1 MLLVSSFM
9 LIGAILTALC
19 IFLSVGI
26 FVPYKKF
33 SKNYSFTD
41 LLDYAILGPK
51 NTVLL
56 KNGAIMKCYR
66 ITPRCTSYLSEQE
79 LDKLHS
85 MIMSSIRRL
94 DKSYIFNCDVIRS
107 KDASA
112 LHNSDEF
119 FYGAKEAR
127 KLYEKRAEFFEKN
140 TTYTNEF
147 FLSFTKLNCSLD
159 SVDIE
164 ALFCGD
170 KVLPLSLTSAIES
183 FNHEARSFI
192 DGFSSFCEVEELS
205 LKQKESSA
213 ELSHICSQLSCMDRE
228 DTFLSQ
234 KSDTRGMLSISEQS
248 ELFAGVD
255 LKESSLALNSQL
267 SSEAS
272 ERAVSAL
279 PLRQTHETVN
289 YLYSCING
297 VKTELSY
304 PRKTPLLDLLLSSED
319 FIPGRC
325 PKLGDRYIGVISI
338 DGFPLASD
346 FGMLKAL
353 CSLPFEYRFSNRF
366 ISYSKV
372 ESSVKLA
379 LLRRLW
385 IQKRKSFLSMLSS
398 SANTEVDKD
407 AEEMVENVDEAR
419 KSMAQQEHN
428 FGALSSTLIIF
439 DDSIKALEDKARLC
453 LKLFESLGFQG
464 RVESLNATDAYLGSL
479 PGHSIEN
486 LRRAMVSGEVVADL
500 LPLHKNYCGERYS
513 PNPNY
518 GKSAPNLMSVVS
530 KDRERSYLNLHVK
543 DLANCLVVGPP
554 GSGKSVFLGATL
566 LSLLK
571 YEGMK
576 IFAFDKGQSFYALSR
591 YLKGNHL
598 SLDEASSHRFC
609 PLYDLSDNSKISAG
623 AKFVEKLYEYAGK
636 ELTDSERQ
644 LIFRTVELLS
654 QQSSKRHSLTDFYN
668 LLNNSE
674 LKLAISNYL
683 VSVNP
688 DSPLDGTSNP
698 DLDAALTVFEC
709 GSFFESGNKN
719 LYPVLDCIFS
729 LINSEIQKVKCS
741 AIIIDEAWLMLSN
754 SYFCAQLLSWIKTV
768 RKHNT
773 VVILATQ
780 SVNDFAR
787 SKMLEDILDCVKT
800 RIYLPN
806 ADIKSPTLM
815 ELYSKLGLNDLQ
827 REEIFRGVPKQDL
840 FLHKEG
846 NFMQFNLA
854 LSESEL
860 KLLSFVAKD
869 RALLDMRFNSEGGDF
884 IWDL

>member
-1 MLLVSSFM
+1 MLLVSTFM
-9 LIGAILTALC
+9 LSGALLTALC
-19 IFLSVGI
+19 ICLSAGI
-26 FVPYKKF
+26 FLPYKKF
-33 SKNYSFTD
+33 CRNYSFTD
-41 LLDYAILGPK
+41 LLDYAMLCPQ

-56 KNGAIMKCYR
+56 KNGALMKCYK
-66 ITPRCTSYLSEQE
+66 ITPGCTSYLSEQE
-79 LDKLHS
+79 LEKLHS
-85 MIMSSIRRL
+85 MIMRSIRKL

-107 KDASA
+107 TDMSH
-112 LHNSDEF
+112 LHNNDDC
-119 FYGAKEAR
+119 FYGSNEAR
-127 KLYEKRAEFFEKN
+127 ALYEKRGEFFEKN
-140 TTYTNEF
+140 TTFTNEF
-147 FLSFTKLNCSLD
+147 FLSFTKLNCNLTSEDIASLLRED
-159 SVDIE
+159 E
-164 ALFCGD
+164 
-170 KVLPLSLTSAIES
+170 KLPLSLTSTIES
-183 FNHEARSFI
+183 FNQEARSFI
-192 DGFSSFCEVEELS
+192 DGFSSFCEVRELS
-205 LKQKESSA
+205 VKEMDKREGYNPFICADQNISS
-213 ELSHICSQLSCMDRE
+213 
-228 DTFLSQ
+228 
-234 KSDTRGMLSISEQS
+234 G
-248 ELFAGVD
+248 
-255 LKESSLALNSQL
+255 
-267 SSEAS
+267 AS
-272 ERAVSAL
+272 EVSCDSYESEYSLSASAVPSF
-279 PLRQTHETVN
+279 PIRPTHETVN
-289 YLYSCING
+289 YLFNCIKG
-297 VKTELSY
+297 VKLELFY
-304 PRKTPLLDLLLSSED
+304 PKKSPFLDLLLSSED
-319 FIPGRC
+319 FTSGLC
-325 PKLGDRYIGVISI
+325 PKLGNRYIGVISI

-372 ESSVKLA
+372 ESSLKLA

-398 SANTEVDKD
+398 ASNTEVDRD

-439 DDSIKALEDKARLC
+439 DESLKDLEDKARQC
-453 LKLFESLGFQG
+453 LKLFESLGFTG
-464 RVESLNATDAYLGSL
+464 RVESVNATDAYLGSL

-486 LRRAMVSGEVVADL
+486 LRRAMVSGEVIADL
-500 LPLHKNYCGERYS
+500 LPLHKNYSGERFS

-518 GKSAPNLMSVVS
+518 GKDAPYLMSVVS
-530 KDRERSYLNLHVK
+530 KDHERAYLNLHVK

-571 YEGMK
+571 YDGMK

-598 SLDEASSHRFC
+598 SLDDASTHRFC
-609 PLYDLSDNSKISAG
+609 PLYDLSEPSKISAG
-623 AKFVEKLYEYAGK
+623 ALFIEKLFEYAGRK
-636 ELTDSERQ
+636 LTDTERE
-644 LIFRTVELLS
+644 LIFSTVKLLS
-654 QQSSKRHSLTDFYN
+654 QQPAVRHSLTDFYN
-668 LLNNSE
+668 LLNNRE
-674 LKLAISNYL
+674 LKLSLRNYL

-698 DLDAALTVFEC
+698 DLDSALTVFEC
-709 GSFFESGNKN
+709 GSFFERDNKN

-729 LINSEIQKVKCS
+729 LINSEIMKVKCS

-754 SYFCAQLLSWIKTV
+754 PYFCAQLLSWIKTV

-773 VVILATQ
+773 MVILATQ

-787 SKMLEDILDCVKT
+787 SQMLEDILDCVKT

-806 ADIKSPTLM
+806 ADIKSPALM
-815 ELYSKLGLNDLQ
+815 ELYSKLGLNELQ
-827 REEIFRGVPKQDL
+827 REEIFKGKPKQDL

-846 NFMQFNLA
+846 NFMPFKLA

-869 RALLDMRFNSEGGDF
+869 RKKLDLRFNNEGGDF
-884 IWDL
+884 IWEL

>member
-1 MLLVSSFM
+1 MLLVSFFM
-9 LIGAILTALC
+9 LTGVLLTVLC
-19 IFLSVGI
+19 ISLSAGTFL
-26 FVPYKKF
+26 PYKKF
-33 SKNYSFTD
+33 CRNYSFTD
-41 LLDYAILGPK
+41 LLDYAILGPQ

-56 KNGAIMKCYR
+56 KNGALMKCYK

-79 LDKLHS
+79 LEKLHS
-85 MIMSSIRRL
+85 MIMRSIRKL

-107 KDASA
+107 KDMSY
-112 LHNSDEF
+112 LHNNDEC
-119 FYGAKEAR
+119 FYGSNEAR
-127 KLYEKRAEFFEKN
+127 TLYERRVEFFEKN
-140 TTYTNEF
+140 TTFSNEF
-147 FLSFTKLNCSLD
+147 FISFTKLNCN
-159 SVDIE
+159 
-164 ALFCGD
+164 
-170 KVLPLSLTSAIES
+170 LTSEDIASLLGDDEKLPFSLSSSIES
-183 FNHEARSFI
+183 FNQDARSFI
-192 DGFSSFCEVEELS
+192 DGFSSFCEIREL
-205 LKQKESSA
+205 
-213 ELSHICSQLSCMDRE
+213 
-228 DTFLSQ
+228 
-234 KSDTRGMLSISEQS
+234 
-248 ELFAGVD
+248 D
-255 LKESSLALNSQL
+255 LKEMDKRECGGPFICADSNI
-267 SSEAS
+267 SSETSGSSYESGFSLS
-272 ERAVSAL
+272 EVPSL
-279 PLRQTHETVN
+279 PIRQTHETVN
-289 YLYSCING
+289 YLFSCIKG
-297 VKTELSY
+297 VKVELLY
-304 PRKTPLLDLLLSSED
+304 PKKHPFLDLLLSSED
-319 FIPGRC
+319 FTPGLC
-325 PKLGDRYIGVISI
+325 PKLGNRYIGVISI

-372 ESSVKLA
+372 ESSLKLA

-398 SANTEVDKD
+398 SSNTEVDKD

-439 DDSIKALEDKARLC
+439 DESLKALDDKARQC
-453 LKLFESLGFQG
+453 LKLFESLGFTG
-464 RVESLNATDAYLGSL
+464 RVESVNATDAYLGSL

-486 LRRAMVSGEVVADL
+486 LRRAMVSGEVIADL
-500 LPLHKNYCGERYS
+500 LPLHKNYCGERVS

-518 GKSAPNLMSVVS
+518 GKGAPYLMSVVS
-530 KDRERSYLNLHVK
+530 KDHERAYLNLHVK
-543 DLANCLVVGPP
+543 DLANCLLVGPP

-571 YEGMK
+571 YDGMK

-598 SLDEASSHRFC
+598 SLDDTSTHRFC
-609 PLYDLSDNSKISAG
+609 PLYDLSEPSKISAG
-623 AKFVEKLYEYAGK
+623 ALFVEKLFEYTGRK
-636 ELTDSERQ
+636 LTDAERE
-644 LIFRTVELLS
+644 LIFSTVKLLS
-654 QQSSKRHSLTDFYN
+654 QQPSVRHSLTDFYN
-668 LLNNSE
+668 LLNNRE
-674 LKLAISNYL
+674 LKLSLRNYL

-688 DSPLDGTSNP
+688 DSPLDGTANP
-698 DLDAALTVFEC
+698 DLESALTVFEC

-729 LINSEIQKVKCS
+729 LINSEIMKVKCS

-754 SYFCAQLLSWIKTV
+754 PYFCAQLLSWIKTV

-773 VVILATQ
+773 MVILATQ

-787 SKMLEDILDCVKT
+787 SQMLEDILDCVKT

-806 ADIKSPTLM
+806 ADIKSPALM
-815 ELYSKLGLNDLQ
+815 ELYSKLGLNGLQ
-827 REEIFRGVPKQDL
+827 REEIFKGKAKQDL

-846 NFMQFNLA
+846 NFMPFKLA

-869 RALLDMRFNSEGGDF
+869 RKKLDLRFNNEGGDF
-884 IWDL
+884 IWEL